1 MCLCAVWAV
10 LLLSCV
16 LTCGVTH
23 WKLEKDG
30 IVAMSEP
37 RVFTG
42 DTDDVAVTSTTE
54 ISKDNHETIFSLLER
69 RFMLSSQNCAAS
81 NSASNSMC
89 QQQCT

>member
-10 LLLSCV
+10 LLLSCA

-37 RVFTG
+37 RVFTS
-42 DTDDVAVTSTTE
+42 DTNDVAATSTTE
-54 ISKDNHETIFSLLER
+54 IIKDNHETIFSLLER
-69 RFMLSSQNCAAS
+69 RFMSSSQNCA
-81 NSASNSMC
+81 ASNSMC